1 MLAMPALVLRTV
13 YGLLYEFTSDSIF
26 STWDPL
32 FGSAVAFALM
42 ALLPEY
48 IVLVIYVYLGFH
60 RIRSCSQQQPDAN
73 TEGCEHR
80 RNAKD
85 NVVE

>member
-26 STWDPL
+26 STWNPL

-42 ALLPEY
+42 ALLPKY
-48 IVLVIYVYLGFH
+48 IVLIIYVYLGFH
-60 RIRSCSQQQPDAN
+60 RIRSCSQQRPTRTPKDAN
-73 TEGCEHR
+73 TEGMP
-80 RNAKD
+80 KD